1 LIDFIEKIDMND
13 IWFNFSSIII
23 PATKK
28 KSILFELQNI
38 GIDEAFVYPETSNIA
53 NRIKKRYL

>member
-1 LIDFIEKIDMND
+1 MND

-38 GIDEAFVYPETSNIA
+38 GIDEAFVYPETSSIA